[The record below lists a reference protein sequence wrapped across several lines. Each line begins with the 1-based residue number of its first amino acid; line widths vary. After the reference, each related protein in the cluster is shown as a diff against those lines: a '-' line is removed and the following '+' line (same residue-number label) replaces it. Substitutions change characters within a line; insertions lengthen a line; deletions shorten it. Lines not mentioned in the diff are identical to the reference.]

1 MTDFYKRMTDA
12 DHRLTLAIQNGEGA
26 CRIAYLESIVEE
38 ARKQAESD
46 EFKFLAPTSQALP
59 AIKLPVTIF
68 TNGKGCKWIN
78 DADGEAVEFDRLVM
92 TLNEAAG

>member
-12 DHRLTLAIQNGEGA
+12 DHLLTEAIQNGEGA

-38 ARKQAESD
+38 ARKQAERE
-46 EFKFLAPTSQALP
+46 EFEFLAPPRRAMSP
-59 AIKLPVTIF
+59 PIKLPVTIF

-78 DADGEAVEFDRLVM
+78 DADGEVIEFEQIVAA
-92 TLNEAAG
+92 LNIR